1 MHAFRLVEWTQNLS
15 TSHPDYTFGENASSL
30 SNISLYK
37 RVKPKAHTSECAH
50 FFYTIIILIP
60 HITVLVVWSAFDPL
74 KGDDTYVE
82 HPGFIII
89 EERCVSD
96 YAAVWFV
103 LLLTYNILLS
113 LAVVIVAIKS
123 RKIRMS
129 QFKDTKKVNFLIFS
143 VLFVGCSTLAY
154 TNIFT
159 TIGEYHFIPVYIL
172 YFGHLLIAFLCQ
184 ITLFVPKIWPPLLAK
199 VSKKNGLTLVEQR
212 QSLSS
217 IYSAT

>member
-1 MHAFRLVEWTQNLS
+1 MHAFCLVEWTRNLS

-60 HITVLVVWSAFDPL
+60 HITVQVVWSAFDPL
-74 KGDDTYVE
+74 KSDDYYVE

-103 LLLTYNILLS
+103 LLLAYNILLS

-129 QFKDTKKVNFLIFS
+129 QFKDTKKVNFLILLSFS
-143 VLFVGCSTLAY
+143 LVVVLLRIQIFSPPSENIISFLFTFY
-154 TNIFT
+154 TSDIF
-159 TIGEYHFIPVYIL
+159 L
-172 YFGHLLIAFLCQ
+172 
-184 ITLFVPKIWPPLLAK
+184 
-199 VSKKNGLTLVEQR
+199 
-212 QSLSS
+212 
-217 IYSAT
+217 